1 MPTVRVDWLVGRS
14 SAQRR
19 ALAHVLT
26 AEVCRIA
33 GCQPESVDVIFTDAS
48 PGHWSN
54 AVSGRQ
60 PRDGTADL
68 THRKLE
74 P

>member
-19 ALAHVLT
+19 ELAHVLT

-33 GCQPESVDVIFTDAS
+33 GCQPESVDVIFTDVS

-54 AVSGRQ
+54 AGSLFSEPPSRDVSRETE
-60 PRDGTADL
+60 PL
-68 THRKLE
+68 T
-74 P
+74 